1 MSNQKYIRA
10 KALVVGID
18 HYEQANQLD
27 NAVNDAKAIADI
39 LRQLKFYVCDFYD
52 IDIDKWDEVFSEF
65 CKDLDKYD
73 ACAVYFAGHGVE
85 IDGKN

>member
-18 HYEQANQLD
+18 KYEQANQLD

-39 LRQLKFYVCDFYD
+39 LCKLKFYVCDFYD
-52 IDIDKWDEVFSEF
+52 MDVDKWDEVF
-65 CKDLDKYD
+65 DK
-73 ACAVYFAGHGVE
+73 CE
-85 IDGKN
+85 NL

>member
-27 NAVNDAKAIADI
+27 NAVNDAKAIANI

-65 CKDLDKYD
+65 AKTWTNMMLVPFILLDM
-73 ACAVYFAGHGVE
+73 VLR
-85 IDGKN
+85 

>member
-18 HYEQANQLD
+18 KYDQANKLD

-39 LRQLKFYVCDFYD
+39 LGKLKFYVCDFYD
-52 IDIDKWDEVFSEF
+52 IDIDKWDKVFSEF

-73 ACAVYFAGHGVE
+73 ACVVYFAGHGVE
-85 IDGKN
+85 ILA